1 MRAVNFPKAGSLL
14 ASLLLCF
21 ASSGALADIVLGHSG
36 DLSGTSAAL
45 TTDYVRGMNAYF
57 DDINKKGGIRGEKIK
72 LVSLDDGFNPD
83 RTAEN
88 TKALIET
95 HNALALVGF
104 RGTANMLK
112 IVPIVQAAGIAQIG
126 NTSGAKSLRDPYVPG
141 LFHLRASTTDEI
153 EAAVNHAWTIGIKKI
168 AVLYQ
173 DDAFGKEGL
182 EALNASMQKR
192 GAAPS
197 AVAPVPRGT
206 VDVAKAIDVIA
217 AAQPQAVI
225 MIGQAKPN
233 AAFIKGL
240 RLKGVSPQFFVLS
253 VSSGLHAEL
262 KEPAAGVI
270 VSQVVPYPFTE
281 LGNARSADNTFAYN
295 LVTSSTAKA
304 NFLVTEGAGGGR
316 GPVLRTKAYNNTVYL
331 TSPTSIAINCDGG
344 CATNILTLKN
354 NIIWSEGKIGYTDQP
369 CAEANNL
376 FWKADGK
383 PGIFFPTPSNKSPT
397 SKIANP
403 QLIKASVGGGDF
415 RLGAA
420 SPARD
425 AGTLESL
432 QAGFGVDLLW
442 VTVPQGAGVDIGAY
456 EYKP

>member
-1 MRAVNFPKAGSLL
+1 MSAVNFPKAGSLL

-112 IVPIVQAAGIAQIG
+112 IVPIVQAAGIAQVG
-126 NTSGAKSLRDPYVPG
+126 NTSGARSLRDPYVPG

-217 AAQPQAVI
+217 AAQPQAVV

-281 LGNARSADNTFAYN
+281 LGNAVVREYQTIISQAADKKFSYN
-295 LVTSSTAKA
+295 SMEGFLNAKLVVRALQKA
-304 NFLVTEGAGGGR
+304 AA
-316 GPVLRTKAYNNTVYL
+316 PL
-331 TSPTSIAINCDGG
+331 T
-344 CATNILTLKN
+344 
-354 NIIWSEGKIGYTDQP
+354 
-369 CAEANNL
+369 
-376 FWKADGK
+376 
-383 PGIFFPTPSNKSPT
+383 
-397 SKIANP
+397 
-403 QLIKASVGGGDF
+403 
-415 RLGAA
+415 R
-420 SPARD
+420 ARVIS
-425 AGTLESL
+425 TLESFTNEDL
-432 QAGFGVDLLW
+432 GGFALTYGKQSNLGSRFVALTMIRAD
-442 VTVPQGAGVDIGAY
+442 GSFAR
-456 EYKP
+456 